1 MKEMNINIRT
11 IFVVTQLDMLKAG
24 NQILFRTIQV
34 YLQNGY
40 KVLLFTSNPEN
51 DPNRADYNSL
61 LGEYAANLVVYRFN
75 PLFRFLWKLFG
86 KIKNKNKK
94 SNLSIGENE
103 ENNIQKMEDIAPFVD
118 ASIKAGLIGFAS
130 QISFFL
136 GGFLKLLKLTKEYQ
150 PAVIYGYEIYGA
162 PLAYIVAKYFRLPFV
177 TKFQGTIAFP
187 ILEKYKVGAWVRIPH
202 HLIGLKTPGNLV
214 FMDDDGTRG
223 KEVLIKLKV
232 KEEKIRSYI
241 NGVRKDIYIPNFERR
256 QFLKELHLGEDSK
269 VILSVSRLVSW
280 KRVDR
285 AIVAMTEVIKEV
297 NNAVLII
304 VGDGPEKIKLD
315 RLVKELKLNNN
326 VIFVG
331 PIPNDYVKYYFN
343 AADIFLSLYDYSN
356 LCNPVLE
363 ALECGKCIVTID
375 DGSTKGL
382 LSNGYNA
389 ILVSREKIEKELPG
403 IIVSLLSNDRKRN
416 QIEMKARE
424 TSNQYLDSW
433 EKRMDKEIKD
443 VEKLL
448 SNNLSKSYS

>member
-1 MKEMNINIRT
+1 MKEMNKNVRT

-24 NQILFRTIQV
+24 NQILFRTIQG

-40 KVLLFTSNPEN
+40 KVVLFTSNPEN

-61 LGEYAANLVVYRFN
+61 LGEYLANLIVYRFN
-75 PLFRFLWKLFG
+75 PLFRFLWKLFR

-94 SNLSIGENE
+94 SNLNIVENE
-103 ENNIQKMEDIAPFVD
+103 ENNIQKMENIAPFVD

-136 GGFLKLLKLTKEYQ
+136 GGFLKLLQLTKEYK
-150 PAVIYGYEIYGA
+150 PTVIYGYEIYGT
-162 PLAYIVAKYFRLPFV
+162 PLAYIVAKIFSLPLL

-202 HLIGLKTPGNLV
+202 HLIGLKVPGNLV
-214 FMDDDGTRG
+214 FMDNDGTRG
-223 KEVLIKLKV
+223 KEVLIKLKI
-232 KEEKIRSYI
+232 KEEKIRFYI
-241 NGVRKDIYIPNFERR
+241 NGVRKDIYIPNFEKS
-256 QFLKELHLGEDSK
+256 QFLKELNLSEDSK
-269 VILSVSRLVSW
+269 VILSVSRLVNW

-285 AIVAMTEVIKEV
+285 AILAMTEVIKEV

-304 VGDGPEKIKLD
+304 VGDGPEKVKLN

-331 PIPNDYVKYYFN
+331 PIPNDFVKYYFN

-375 DGSTKGL
+375 DGSTKEIL
-382 LSNGYNA
+382 INGQNA
-389 ILVSREKIEKELPG
+389 ILIRKENLSNELSKTIVNLLTHTEVRQRLEKNARIFAEEHLLSWENRMELEISELEKIL
-403 IIVSLLSNDRKRN
+403 
-416 QIEMKARE
+416 
-424 TSNQYLDSW
+424 
-433 EKRMDKEIKD
+433 
-443 VEKLL
+443 
-448 SNNLSKSYS
+448 

>member
-1 MKEMNINIRT
+1 MKEMNKNVRT
-11 IFVVTQLDMLKAG
+11 IFFVTQLDMLKAG
-24 NQILFRTIQV
+24 NQVLFRTIKG

-40 KVLLFTSNPEN
+40 KVFLFTSNPEN

-75 PLFRFLWKLFG
+75 PLFRFLWKLFR

-94 SNLSIGENE
+94 SNLNIGENE

-136 GGFLKLLKLTKEYQ
+136 GGFLKLLQLTKEYQ

-232 KEEKIRSYI
+232 KEEKIRFYI

-304 VGDGPEKIKLD
+304 VGDGPEKVKLN

-375 DGSTKGL
+375 DGSTKDIL
-382 LSNGYNA
+382 INGQNA
-389 ILVSREKIEKELPG
+389 ILIRKENLSNELSKTIVNLLSHAEVRHRLEKNARIFAEKHLLSWENRMELEISELEKIL
-403 IIVSLLSNDRKRN
+403 
-416 QIEMKARE
+416 
-424 TSNQYLDSW
+424 
-433 EKRMDKEIKD
+433 
-443 VEKLL
+443 
-448 SNNLSKSYS
+448 